1 MNNRL
6 RNTKIRDTHKHLNGL
21 LVSSFTLM
29 LSSHFQS
36 IMRFISLSR
45 QVHLAD
51 GQNSR
56 IYATAFMPAKIE
68 EKVDNNEDKISA
80 KSFVCENL

>member
-1 MNNRL
+1 
-6 RNTKIRDTHKHLNGL
+6 
-21 LVSSFTLM
+21 
-29 LSSHFQS
+29 
-36 IMRFISLSR
+36 MRFISLSR

-56 IYATAFMPAKIE
+56 IYATAFLPAKIE